1 MKLSSPAKGYDRP
14 RPQDLKWI
22 IYLGWVNMML
32 NRPVCI
38 KLTNHNCFI
47 FTFREIALAVIF
59 GVVDFE
65 PAKNCSVGLL
75 NLKNYLL
82 GYLIMVS
89 VSIVIEIVV
98 FWVSLRGT
106 ILQVEPRECMQYLLY
121 TKLGK

>member
-1 MKLSSPAKGYDRP
+1 VDYIPWLGKVVKQTSLHKTDKL
-14 RPQDLKWI
+14 L
-22 IYLGWVNMML
+22 L
-32 NRPVCI
+32 
-38 KLTNHNCFI
+38 F
-47 FTFREIALAVIF
+47 FTFREVALAVIF

-106 ILQVEPRECMQYLLY
+106 ILQAEPRECMQYLLY

>member
-1 MKLSSPAKGYDRP
+1 MQLSSPAKGYDQP
-14 RPQDLKWI
+14 PPQDLKWI
-22 IYLGWVNMML
+22 VSLGWAKLL

-38 KLTNHNCFI
+38 KLTNYYFF
-47 FTFREIALAVIF
+47 FTFREVALAVIF

-106 ILQVEPRECMQYLLY
+106 ILQAEPRECMQYLLY